1 MTIPANPVTPEFAAN
16 VTINEPSP
24 GGSYLATANGTDME
38 FEVEVEAPGA
48 DKVVARIH
56 LPTVNPGTDPT
67 VGYTDLA
74 QVGGTDI
81 WTGTVAIP
89 ASSYSCN
96 LYATDPNNL
105 AVTVYVRENAVWNTS
120 PNRNLFKAA
129 CSTQFVTVDA
139 SCCPWF
145 ANAELFLTGPYG
157 EDVDTCRPVR
167 AVVPKP
173 AQSVDITATGSWRHE
188 QTASG
193 TSGPGG
199 YGNPRDLI
207 VAAYQDAGY
216 GSGSITAPV
225 GGAKVNSLMAL
236 LQPSPS
242 GPATAILDIGAS
254 TSGLDVSSSR
264 GIFFGMWDG
273 YQWNPGISNSGT
285 VTATLKWNT

>member
-1 MTIPANPVTPEFAAN
+1 MPTAANRVTPDLAPN
-16 VTINEPSP
+16 VTINEPRP
-24 GGSYLATANGTDME
+24 GGSYLGTVNGTDME
-38 FEVEVEAPGA
+38 FEVEVNAPGAQLVAAKIHPTSEAPGSSPPVGFTELTE
-48 DKVVARIH
+48 D
-56 LPTVNPGTDPT
+56 GTT
-67 VGYTDLA
+67 G
-74 QVGGTDI
+74 I
-81 WTGTVAIP
+81 WTGTVTIP

-96 LYATDPNNL
+96 LFATDPNNL
-105 AVTVYVRENAVWNTS
+105 TVTVAVKRDDAWH
-120 PNRNLFKAA
+120 PAPDRNQFKVV
-129 CSTQFVTVDA
+129 CSTQYIDVNA
-139 SCCPWF
+139 WCCPWF